1 MAEDSVNV
9 RSTNSSAAKTSPATS
24 KSAWPDPQG
33 DWVPIGRAVF
43 RFGMAGSDGS
53 TPSETPPGGTDLF
66 SRETFEQSRSR
77 EGASGINLAKY
88 ETKPPSLE
96 DLAKLLQE
104 KTHAREVEIDQEDG
118 RFIFGFDLLGGGAS
132 VYGVTPWVLL
142 AMPEAPL
149 AIDPRVEAEALF
161 DKEGLVR
168 ISDEDAEYEAQQNRA
183 VREATGLVWRQHMLR
198 AFDRSVAE
206 GRVKLYARVQSPLA
220 PFLQL
225 PKDLWAR
232 LDVVEWQHGVARD
245 SEGTVYY
252 SLHADDSS
260 QKTSAAQSNIVAD
273 ESAATKALAAE
284 LKRNTGMSREQASS
298 WCKANK
304 YQISDRG
311 FLNRVWPEA
320 RIKAG
325 LPLRASPGRK
335 RKSTR

>member
-1 MAEDSVNV
+1 MAKDKDSVNV
-9 RSTNSSAAKTSPATS
+9 PPIKSSSAKASSRKS
-24 KSAWPDPQG
+24 KSEWPEAQG
-33 DWVPIGRAVF
+33 GWIPIARAVF
-43 RFGMAGSDGS
+43 RFGIADIDAS
-53 TPSETPPGGTDLF
+53 TTSETPPRAVGLF
-66 SRETFEQSRSR
+66 SPDAFESR

-88 ETKPPSLE
+88 ETKPPSLG
-96 DLAKLLQE
+96 DLAQLLQE

-118 RFIFGFDLLGGGAS
+118 RFIFGFDLPGGGAS

-161 DKEGLVR
+161 NKEGLVR
-168 ISDEDAEYEAQQNRA
+168 ISDEDAEYAAQQNRA
-183 VREATGLVWRQHMLR
+183 VRDATSLVWRQYMLR

-284 LKRNTGMSREQASS
+284 LKRNLGMSREQASS

-304 YQISDRG
+304 YQISGRG
-311 FLNRVWPEA
+311 FLNRVWPDA

-325 LPLRASPGRK
+325 LPSRASAGRK